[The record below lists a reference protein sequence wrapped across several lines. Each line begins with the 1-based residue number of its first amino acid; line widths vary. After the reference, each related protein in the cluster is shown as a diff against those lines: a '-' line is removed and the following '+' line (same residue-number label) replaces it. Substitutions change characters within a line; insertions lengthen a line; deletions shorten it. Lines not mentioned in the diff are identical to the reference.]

1 MAAAAAAVRAYGD
14 SPTELVSE
22 HKVKA
27 ERTSSDA
34 TTMVVDY
41 DAEVNVKP
49 EPEVGSK
56 RHVEAEIADEA
67 DKRIK
72 SEAQDPDDEDEE
84 GEEDSVTCES
94 CSQCLDEED
103 QNGSTDADDD
113 DTEAKE
119 QKEAV
124 NTRAVAYAH
133 VNLDPEF
140 SIPWDQ
146 VDSAEKKWAQHVAL
160 TLRSPIPPKP
170 LPPALEYAT
179 LTSSY
184 LASDLINEPFTG
196 DASDEAHCADLLR
209 DDACLPLPNKKNPT
223 RQLQYIDALIWRAYT
238 LHHTQI
244 AVPDRVHP
252 DVIQALKNAGFRLFR
267 ATYTEHDGRKK
278 SELNI
283 TFLDKPEPQDVMNY
297 HRVQWWILCVE
308 DFTLAHRVLTSDV

>member
-14 SPTELVSE
+14 SPTELASE

-34 TTMVVDY
+34 TTLVVDY
-41 DAEVNVKP
+41 DAEVKVKP
-49 EPEVGSK
+49 EPEVGFK
-56 RHVEAEIADEA
+56 RHVETAEADEA

-72 SEAQDPDDEDEE
+72 SEARDTDGE
-84 GEEDSVTCES
+84 GEEDSVTCEG
-94 CSQCLDEED
+94 CSHCLDEDD

-113 DTEAKE
+113 TDAKE
-119 QKEAV
+119 HDDGV
-124 NTRAVAYAH
+124 VPTPH
-133 VNLDPEF
+133 
-140 SIPWDQ
+140 
-146 VDSAEKKWAQHVAL
+146 
-160 TLRSPIPPKP
+160 
-170 LPPALEYAT
+170 ALEYET

-184 LASDLINEPFTG
+184 LAFDLVNEPFTG

-209 DDACLPLPNKKNPT
+209 DNVCLPLPDTNNPT

-297 HRVQWWILCVE
+297 HRAQWWRQCVE
-308 DFTLAHRVLTSDV
+308 DFTLAYSVLTSDV